1 VIDRRARGPDG
12 SGFEGPPGAVTRRL
26 RALAVGLVI
35 LGTVLG
41 AAIALASFRVERQLE
56 VATLELSVDPGHDG
70 ALDLYVPLVD
80 WGVRF
85 DAVTLPARLGL
96 EVRAIDRAAARR
108 VAQERLPELREVRA
122 DAEDAIASYIRVL
135 ALVVL
140 GGGFAGGAL
149 VALVARGR
157 WAPPLRAQIGTAA
170 GTSLVA
176 AASVALLLPPRGEL
190 SDPEYYANGPDIP
203 VALQAIERATA
214 SATTISG
221 ELDEQLTALART
233 VTATHGGPLGA
244 LPRLVLASDLH
255 DNLVALPTLTRAASG
270 GPVLFA
276 GDLTIGGTPVEGRL
290 AARVARAGEPF
301 VFVAGNHDSEEVMR
315 RLAKKGAIVL
325 TEHGRLL
332 ATGDLGEVVVDVG
345 GVRVAGYS
353 DPFLRTR
360 EGNYLGE
367 GEPTPTEAQRRRFD
381 RWLEEL
387 QDEVDVVVVHQPE
400 LAATAVARLR
410 DEPPGRPLAILTGHT
425 HEPALEQADNLLLL
439 NGGTVGGGGFPD
451 PQDQRPV
458 GLAVLTY
465 EADPA
470 FEPLAVDMVQIDA
483 SEGSAMAR
491 RQRLDLR
498 LNAR

>member
-1 VIDRRARGPDG
+1 
-12 SGFEGPPGAVTRRL
+12 
-26 RALAVGLVI
+26 VI
-35 LGTVLG
+35 LGSVVG

-56 VATLELSVDPGHDG
+56 VATIELSVDPGHDG

-96 EVRAIDRAAARR
+96 EVRAIDRDAARR

-157 WAPPLRAQIGTAA
+157 WAPPLRVQIGIAA
-170 GTSLVA
+170 GTSFVA
-176 AASVALLLPPRGEL
+176 AAAVTLLLPPRGEL

-233 VTATHGGPLGA
+233 VTAAHGRQPLGP

-255 DNLVALPTLTRAASG
+255 DNLVALPTLSRAASG

-290 AARVARAGEPF
+290 AARVAGTGEPF

-381 RWLEEL
+381 RWLADL

-400 LAATAVARLR
+400 LAATAVTRLR
-410 DEPPGRPLAILTGHT
+410 EEPPGRPLAILTGHT
-425 HEPALEQADNLLLL
+425 HEPALEQAGNLLLL

-451 PQDQRPV
+451 LQDQRPV
-458 GLAVLTY
+458 GLALLTY
-465 EADPA
+465 EAEPT
-470 FEPLAVDMVQIDA
+470 FEPVAVDMVEIDA
-483 SEGSAMAR
+483 SEGSARAR
-491 RQRLDLR
+491 RQRLSSD
-498 LNAR
+498 

>member
-1 VIDRRARGPDG
+1 
-12 SGFEGPPGAVTRRL
+12 
-26 RALAVGLVI
+26 LAVGLVI
-35 LGTVLG
+35 LGTVVG
-41 AAIALASFRVERQLE
+41 ATIALASFRVERQLE
-56 VATLELSVDPGHDG
+56 VATIELSVDPGHDG

-85 DAVTLPARLGL
+85 DAVTLPARLAL
-96 EVRAIDRAAARR
+96 EVRAIDRDAARR
-108 VAQERLPELREVRA
+108 VAQGSLPELREVRA
-122 DAEDAIASYIRVL
+122 DADDAIASYIRVL

-157 WAPPLRAQIGTAA
+157 WAPPLRAQIGIAA
-170 GTSLVA
+170 GTSFVA
-176 AASVALLLPPRGEL
+176 AAAVALLLPPRGEL
-190 SDPEYYANGPDIP
+190 SAPEYYANGPDIP

-221 ELDEQLTALART
+221 ELDEQLTALARI
-233 VTATHGGPLGA
+233 VSATHGRRPLA
-244 LPRLVLASDLH
+244 PLPRLVLASDLH
-255 DNLVALPTLTRAASG
+255 DNLLALPTLTRAASG

-290 AARVARAGEPF
+290 AARVARTGEPF

-315 RLAKKGAIVL
+315 RLAEEGAIVL

-332 ATGDLGEVVVDVG
+332 ASGDLGEVVVDVG
-345 GVRVAGYS
+345 GLRVAGYS

-381 RWLEEL
+381 RWLAEL

-400 LAATAVARLR
+400 LAATAVTRLR

-425 HEPALEQADNLLLL
+425 HEPALEQAENLLLL

-451 PQDQRPV
+451 LQEERPA
-458 GLAVLTY
+458 GLALLIY
-465 EADPA
+465 EAGPA
-470 FEPLAVDMVQIDA
+470 FEPVAVDMVEIDA
-483 SEGSAMAR
+483 SEGSARAR

-498 LNAR
+498 